1 MGSMDGYV
9 FTTVLL
15 VIYHRRADIGPTY
28 IVMSVILLIL
38 VTISVTILQY
48 IYIAVS
54 AVIIDASDNV
64 TETAI

>member
-1 MGSMDGYV
+1 MLTYIAVSV
-9 FTTVLL
+9 VLL
-15 VIYHRRADIGPTY
+15 EIYHRCADIGPTY

-38 VTISVTILQY
+38 VTISVAILQH

-54 AVIIDASDNV
+54 AVIISASDNV